1 MAGVTGMSLTKSD
14 RNFQS
19 HSGEDF
25 PGAGGQDARSLAAVL
40 SDALRREFGDSPAAA
55 KRIAKLVRANPRAA
69 RNWLDGINAPN
80 GEYLV
85 LLMRHSDALLETV
98 LKLAGRSELMAV
110 SSILSLHEPMT
121 AAVEAITALK
131 QRSVSNSG

>member
-19 HSGEDF
+19 HSGRDS
-25 PGAGGQDARSLAAVL
+25 PGAGEQDAQSLAAVL
-40 SDALRREFGDSPAAA
+40 SAALRREFGDSPAAA

-69 RNWLDGINAPN
+69 RNWLEGVNAPN

-85 LLMRHSDALLETV
+85 LLMRHSDMMLEAV
-98 LKLAGRSELMAV
+98 LTLACRSELMAV
-110 SSILSLHEPMT
+110 RGVLSLHEPMK
-121 AAVEAITALK
+121 AAVDAIEALK
-131 QRSVSNSG
+131 QRGGPGS